1 MFQLSTWPPLAS
13 LQQQRLKGGAL
24 LLLGMNICLPYS
36 SMVLLGEGGRL
47 FFPTQ
52 PLLVGVRVEP
62 QCLLCHL
69 AGEEQLLS
77 KFFFILIFFVFRKG
91 LDFLFLDLW
100 LERMGFCWG
109 LFHLHPLAFPGCQF
123 HHTVPGIPSFL
134 ASLPCSLHL
143 SECISLL
150 GLP

>member
-1 MFQLSTWPPLAS
+1 MFQLSTWPPLVS

-47 FFPTQ
+47 FSHSAFACGSESAAT
-52 PLLVGVRVEP
+52 VSSVSFSWRRTVTV
-62 QCLLCHL
+62 
-69 AGEEQLLS
+69 
-77 KFFFILIFFVFRKG
+77 KIFFILIFFVFRRG

-123 HHTVPGIPSFL
+123 HHTVPWIPRFL
-134 ASLPCSLHL
+134 ASLPYSLHL